1 MYITLE
7 SDYAVRIVAELC
19 ANKEQ
24 KLDAKTISER
34 SCITLRFAL
43 KILRKLVSA
52 GIIQSSKGT
61 RGGYKI
67 KMDPHDITLRMVLE
81 ATEGTYYFSRCLAP
95 DSICS
100 RGMSG
105 KCCFQK
111 AFGDITNTVRKK
123 LEEYNFAD
131 LLAEIN
137 ECQKENADAVSQE
150 EKGAESSHE

>member
-81 ATEGTYYFSRCLAP
+81 ATEGTYYFSRCLA
-95 DSICS
+95 DGEKCS
-100 RGMSG
+100 RGASG
-105 KCCFQK
+105 NCNFQR
-111 AFGDITNTVRKK
+111 AFADITNTVRGK
-123 LEEYNFAD
+123 LEEYTFAD
-131 LLAEIN
+131 LIEDN
-137 ECQKENADAVSQE
+137 SENTKE
-150 EKGAESSHE
+150 